1 MATVVQPMYGA
12 HHNGF
17 ISNTPATS
25 SQQHSVNLHQPQQQP
40 DAEQLDDE
48 FPLFCRALYDYQ
60 AQDASALSFRRNDI
74 IEILTQQPSGWWDG
88 LLGDERGWFPSN
100 YVTII
105 SEDEA
110 EAAFSSTDRTQPVSA
125 ATVEN
130 EEWLE
135 RELGTRDGIQA
146 LANATIDSPAQ
157 SNDFWMPQV
166 TVDGQIYYVNTQTGQ
181 HSRDLPQESD
191 DQISDSELAGLT
203 SQSSSR
209 SGTSAGLGLTPSSST
224 LIEPS
229 DGSVTP
235 GFGLQR
241 RTGTPEPWV
250 RKLADDGMSYYYWNP
265 VDNQVQWTR
274 PEAEASVV
282 VGRGRSDSQPTQR
295 SGQLSVYSDDSDIQ
309 PNEGNRT
316 ARSQWKELTP
326 VDDSTSMELTS
337 AERLAQT
344 LQQALSPSP
353 PEIITDLSAIARNSI
368 QAVVDS
374 IQLNGVTRQPE
385 EDEKMDGHVRHVVL
399 SVRNLLY
406 VAAIPTGHIPSN
418 VLPPDLRNLRPN
430 PTVHSQLKSAQ
441 RKVTATLSKLV
452 LSARAMQYDTGG
464 SIHDTPNRIEGDAE
478 ELERAIVS
486 FVLEVQRFQHQEDS
500 PQQKHIVKRLHG
512 VFSTANIG
520 LGLVGAGA
528 AGSWKGFGWVSLD
541 NEQEVPR
548 RVLGSEVVNELSSF
562 LSQLDE
568 TLSAIN
574 TTMRNQDP
582 HKGKDV
588 ASQGQSLLSK
598 VSGFL
603 LFISHIHV
611 ARHVDIDGIRQEA
624 GALPNELYSGSV
636 EKARILVR
644 ALETSLQ
651 SLYDDAAS
659 IVLAMQ
665 LLSPLH
671 PTADDIPLE
680 LVDTLVSSL
689 KANLGVVNETLEGL
703 LVVGHEQ
710 AELAQGDYT
719 GSIEWRMS
727 RLSMIDT
734 QLGGALSP
742 TSPSILEQ
750 EDVVDMD
757 FAFSKQGSKLQTG
770 VPSVYEDPSHEKSK
784 PSRSIVAPPPLQV
797 INGAPMAPL
806 DQVLASPV
814 SPDGPMDQET
824 ATLFEDEVVGVAS
837 PKSPPRAA
845 GAEKL
850 RKLLGDDA
858 PRHYLDTVS
867 ADSKPWYLRPNY
879 DQTEIQMDPDGSVRG
894 GTVQALVERLTAHEH
909 GDSSFIKTFLLTY
922 KSFTTL
928 DELFNLL
935 VQRFRIQ
942 PPPNLSPPEL
952 EDWGKLKQHVIQMR
966 VLNTLK
972 SMITDE
978 DVLEREDYHIFD
990 RMKEFISSG
999 EVSRFAAS
1007 KQLLLLIERAQ
1018 KGGDNIK
1025 SMVSTLAPAP
1035 PPIYPRISSG
1045 RKVKLL
1051 DVDPL
1056 ELARQLTI
1064 LESQLYQKIKPMEC
1078 LQRSREQSMEHHDN
1092 IAIVIQTSNRI
1103 ADWVAD
1109 SILSKEDSR
1118 RRAAAV
1124 KHFISV
1130 ADRCRTLH
1138 NFSTM
1143 VAITSGLNTPPIR
1156 RLKRTWEQVNQKLMA
1171 QLGACE
1177 MTIDTTR
1184 NFNNYRST
1192 MATVTPPCVPFIGVF
1207 LTTLQF
1213 IQDGNPDNLA
1223 GSLVNFR
1230 KRQKAMEV
1238 INDIK
1243 RWQAQPFNFTP
1254 IPAVLQF
1261 IEESLSQFSE
1271 TVDVREHFWQLSLD
1285 REPREREDEKM
1296 ARLLQESGFL

>member
-1 MATVVQPMYGA
+1 MESPGSLRGREDGWTRSP
-12 HHNGF
+12 
-17 ISNTPATS
+17 
-25 SQQHSVNLHQPQQQP
+25 
-40 DAEQLDDE
+40 
-48 FPLFCRALYDYQ
+48 CRAFRPQ
-60 AQDASALSFRRNDI
+60 PALRCCDTYWSH
-74 IEILTQQPSGWWDG
+74 
-88 LLGDERGWFPSN
+88 
-100 YVTII
+100 
-105 SEDEA
+105 SEQ
-110 EAAFSSTDRTQPVSA
+110 RT
-125 ATVEN
+125 
-130 EEWLE
+130 
-135 RELGTRDGIQA
+135 
-146 LANATIDSPAQ
+146 
-157 SNDFWMPQV
+157 
-166 TVDGQIYYVNTQTGQ
+166 
-181 HSRDLPQESD
+181 
-191 DQISDSELAGLT
+191 
-203 SQSSSR
+203 
-209 SGTSAGLGLTPSSST
+209 
-224 LIEPS
+224 
-229 DGSVTP
+229 
-235 GFGLQR
+235 
-241 RTGTPEPWV
+241 
-250 RKLADDGMSYYYWNP
+250 
-265 VDNQVQWTR
+265 
-274 PEAEASVV
+274 
-282 VGRGRSDSQPTQR
+282 
-295 SGQLSVYSDDSDIQ
+295 
-309 PNEGNRT
+309 
-316 ARSQWKELTP
+316 
-326 VDDSTSMELTS
+326 
-337 AERLAQT
+337 
-344 LQQALSPSP
+344 
-353 PEIITDLSAIARNSI
+353 
-368 QAVVDS
+368 
-374 IQLNGVTRQPE
+374 
-385 EDEKMDGHVRHVVL
+385 
-399 SVRNLLY
+399 
-406 VAAIPTGHIPSN
+406 
-418 VLPPDLRNLRPN
+418 PPDLRNLRPN
-430 PTVHSQLKSAQ
+430 TTVHSQLKSAQ

-582 HKGKDV
+582 HKGICYSASYLPSSNVSTLGKDV

-710 AELAQGDYT
+710 AELAQGDYM

-770 VPSVYEDPSHEKSK
+770 VPSPKHRCTPSTASDQW
-784 PSRSIVAPPPLQV
+784 R
-797 INGAPMAPL
+797 PMAPL

-824 ATLFEDEVVGVAS
+824 ATLFEDEGCRKVLISFRVGVAS

-894 GTVQALVERLTAHEH
+894 GTVQH
-909 GDSSFIKTFLLTY
+909 
-922 KSFTTL
+922 
-928 DELFNLL
+928 
-935 VQRFRIQ
+935 
-942 PPPNLSPPEL
+942 
-952 EDWGKLKQHVIQMR
+952 W
-966 VLNTLK
+966 
-972 SMITDE
+972 
-978 DVLEREDYHIFD
+978 
-990 RMKEFISSG
+990 SSG
-999 EVSRFAAS
+999 
-1007 KQLLLLIERAQ
+1007 
-1018 KGGDNIK
+1018 
-1025 SMVSTLAPAP
+1025 
-1035 PPIYPRISSG
+1035 
-1045 RKVKLL
+1045 
-1051 DVDPL
+1051 
-1056 ELARQLTI
+1056 
-1064 LESQLYQKIKPMEC
+1064 
-1078 LQRSREQSMEHHDN
+1078 
-1092 IAIVIQTSNRI
+1092 
-1103 ADWVAD
+1103 
-1109 SILSKEDSR
+1109 
-1118 RRAAAV
+1118 
-1124 KHFISV
+1124 
-1130 ADRCRTLH
+1130 
-1138 NFSTM
+1138 
-1143 VAITSGLNTPPIR
+1143 
-1156 RLKRTWEQVNQKLMA
+1156 
-1171 QLGACE
+1171 
-1177 MTIDTTR
+1177 
-1184 NFNNYRST
+1184 
-1192 MATVTPPCVPFIGVF
+1192 
-1207 LTTLQF
+1207 
-1213 IQDGNPDNLA
+1213 
-1223 GSLVNFR
+1223 
-1230 KRQKAMEV
+1230 
-1238 INDIK
+1238 
-1243 RWQAQPFNFTP
+1243 
-1254 IPAVLQF
+1254 
-1261 IEESLSQFSE
+1261 
-1271 TVDVREHFWQLSLD
+1271 
-1285 REPREREDEKM
+1285 
-1296 ARLLQESGFL
+1296 